1 MFGSAL
7 LSLAGVV
14 LVLVFSLL
22 DPVTRQ
28 AGNTAAE
35 GSSSTIGGT
44 GNVVADLALGF
55 LLLTLKVL
63 LAAGLLKALQTLIS
77 TPS

>member
-7 LSLAGVV
+7 LSLAGVM

-44 GNVVADLALGF
+44 GNVVVDLALGF